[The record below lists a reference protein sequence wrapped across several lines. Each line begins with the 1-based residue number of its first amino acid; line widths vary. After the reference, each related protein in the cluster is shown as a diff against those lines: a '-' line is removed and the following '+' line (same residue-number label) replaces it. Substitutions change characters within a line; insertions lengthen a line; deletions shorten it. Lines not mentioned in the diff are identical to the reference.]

1 MLSNIIIKKESK
13 MEQLYFEFAK
23 DSKETIIELS
33 SEIEEAL
40 IDQMAILLI
49 QVTKEE
55 ITENDE
61 FTD

>member
-1 MLSNIIIKKESK
+1 